1 MRKKRSFTLA
11 VGAALVAATFT
22 PLAQAEPIFGTD
34 LDPEIGCDDQ
44 CQNAAQT
51 RVIDGVEYQ
60 LVWNDEF
67 DGDTLD
73 PAKWDYSQR
82 PENGRFCYAN
92 KVTGDK
98 ATSNIYVDNGA
109 LTIQALPITEGNPE
123 CDRTHPVDAYSGS
136 ITTQGLASWKYGRF
150 ETRLRIASGA
160 GMWPA
165 LWMMPDYSPY
175 GWPLDGELDWIET
188 IGLHNTDKEG
198 VMHSAVQ
205 VAKNLKERRPIH
217 AQPKLRKPYDLGA
230 DFHTY
235 EMEWNPDEIAFFYD
249 GEYYGKVS
257 NWQAKWPQPDGSIH
271 YDALPSPFDREFF
284 FKLNLAVNGWGKVPK
299 HKVGWDQN
307 KFQVDYVR
315 VYQNAQQRAAA
326 DHHWIKFDTLSA
338 AHAPEQLATSQ
349 GEIITELPTPQRE
362 GYLFG
367 GWYTDKKLTTPVEL
381 PITVEGDQVL
391 FARWDGDKRPI
402 TFETGGV
409 GDPIEPADAIE
420 GHEFTLPVPSGTDR
434 YFAGW
439 YADPEYRTRVTSPLM
454 VDENTPTTLY
464 AKWGAALQE
473 MQAGAL
479 VRAAGDNRFAT
490 AANLSAATY
499 RDQVDT
505 VYLVN
510 GLDYPDALV
519 AGALAGQ
526 NGQPLLLTS
535 HDRLPAETAAEIR
548 RLQPQSVA
556 AVGGSAVVSNDVLAQ
571 AANVAGGA
579 KQERVFGAN
588 RFATA
593 KAVADSAG
601 HTGGTVYLAAG
612 MDFPDALA
620 ASSAA
625 GAAGG
630 VVLLTLSDEIPEPTR
645 QALAELKPSELIVVG
660 GYSAIEPEVLGE
672 ASRIAG
678 VRGTRTFGANRFQTA
693 QAVADEAFAPGV
705 NAIYLASGMDFP
717 DALAAASVA
726 GTRRA
731 PVLLTVPNQLP
742 AIIKTGITHF
752 EPKAGVV
759 VGGPAVVS
767 DQVKAIAAAAAKL
780 LDR

>member
-1 MRKKRSFTLA
+1 MRKVRKIPLVAS
-11 VGAALVAATFT
+11 VALIAATFA
-22 PLAQAEPIFGTD
+22 PLAEAEPIFGTD
-34 LDPEIGCDDQ
+34 LDPTVGCDAQ

-51 RVIDGVEYQ
+51 RTIDGVEYQ

-67 DGDTLD
+67 DGDSLD
-73 PAKWDYSQR
+73 PTKWELSQR

-92 KVTGDK
+92 TMTGDK
-98 ATSNIYVDNGA
+98 KTSNIYVDNGA
-109 LTIQALPITEGNPE
+109 LTIQALPLTDSNPE

-165 LWMMPDYSPY
+165 LWMMPVYSPY
-175 GWPLDGELDWIET
+175 GWPRDGELDWIET

-205 VAKNLKERRPIH
+205 VAKNAKERRPIH
-217 AQPKLRKPYDLGA
+217 AQPKLRRPYDLGD

-235 EMEWNPDEIAFFYD
+235 EMEWNPDEILFYFD
-249 GEYYGKVS
+249 GEYYGKVA
-257 NWQAKWPQPDGSIH
+257 NWQGQWPQPDGSIY
-271 YDALPSPFDREFF
+271 YDPLPSPFDREFF

-315 VYQNAQQRAAA
+315 VYQNEQQRAAA
-326 DHHWIKFDTLSA
+326 DHHWLKFDTLSSA
-338 AHAPEQLATSQ
+338 KAPAQLATYR
-349 GEIITELPTPQRE
+349 GEEITELPTAERE
-362 GYLFG
+362 GFAFG
-367 GWYTDKKLTTPVEL
+367 GWYTNKELTEPVKL
-381 PITVEGDQVL
+381 PITVEGDMVL
-391 FARWDGDKRPI
+391 FARWDGEKRSI
-402 TFETGGV
+402 AFDTGGV
-409 GDPIEPADAIE
+409 GDPIEPQQAIE
-420 GHEFTLPVPSGTDR
+420 GHEFTLPVPTGTDR

-439 YADPEYRTRVTSPLM
+439 YADPEHRTRVTSPLI
-454 VDENTPTTLY
+454 VDAKTPKTLY
-464 AKWGAALQE
+464 AKWGAALSDV
-473 MQAGAL
+473 QAGAV
-479 VRAAGDNRFAT
+479 VRTAGDDRFET
-490 AANLSAATY
+490 AAKLSATTY
-499 RDQVDT
+499 RGDVDT

-526 NGQPLLLTS
+526 NGQPLLLTTNEA
-535 HDRLPAETAAEIR
+535 LPEKTAAEIQ
-548 RLQPQSVA
+548 RLKPKRVV
-556 AVGGSAVVSNDVLAQ
+556 AVGGSAVVGDRVLAQ
-571 AANVAGGA
+571 AAKAAGGA
-579 KQERVFGAN
+579 DKQRIFGAN

-593 KAVADSAG
+593 SAVADAEA

-630 VVLLTLSDEIPEPTR
+630 VVLLTLADEIPEPTR
-645 QALAELKPSELIVVG
+645 KALAALKPSELIVVG
-660 GYSAIEPEVLGE
+660 GYGAIEPEVLGE

-678 VRGTRTFGANRFQTA
+678 VRGTRTFGANRFETA

-705 NAIYLASGMDFP
+705 GVTYLASGMDFP

-726 GTRRA
+726 GTRRG
-731 PVLLTVPNQLP
+731 PVLLTEAKELP
-742 AIIKTGITHF
+742 EIIRTGIANF
-752 EPKAGVV
+752 QPKAGVV
-759 VGGPAVVS
+759 VGGSAVVS

-780 LDR
+780 SDR